1 MGMTNK
7 AMSFEDL
14 GSEAAMETVVNTEVT
29 TNTATTEVPETV
41 ESEVTT
47 DDKTTVE

>member
-14 GSEAAMETVVNTEVT
+14 ESEAAMETVVNTEVT
-29 TNTATTEVPETV
+29 TNTATTEVPETSKANNQDSTA
-41 ESEVTT
+41 E
-47 DDKTTVE
+47 